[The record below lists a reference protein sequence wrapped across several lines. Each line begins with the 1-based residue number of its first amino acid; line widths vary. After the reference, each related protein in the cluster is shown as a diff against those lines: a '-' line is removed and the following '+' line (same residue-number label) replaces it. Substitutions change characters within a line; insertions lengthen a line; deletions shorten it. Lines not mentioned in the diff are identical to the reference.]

1 MDVGA
6 IIDERPMGRAQIG
19 IVALCGAIALLDGFD
34 LQAIGLAAPGIAAAL
49 HVPPPALAWVF
60 SAALAG
66 LAAGAFALGPAA
78 DRFGR
83 KWLLIA
89 STLCFGVFTVLT
101 ARIES
106 MNELLLFRF
115 LTGLGLGGAMPSFIA
130 LAAEYAPRR
139 LRATVVAILWAGFP
153 LGGVV
158 GGLLGSWLIPAYGW
172 TALFY
177 VGGALPIVLAPVLA
191 ALLPESVGFLVHS
204 GAPPARIAATL
215 RRLYP
220 AAPLPDGTRFLAPTA
235 VSRSVPVGRLFA
247 PGQAFGTAMLWISF
261 FVAFMLL
268 VTNTAWSPILLRA
281 GGMEVARS
289 AIAMA
294 VFNLGS
300 VAGTVVVGWAI
311 TRFGA
316 AAVLPACFVLASA
329 AFIAVGQGAPSPAAV
344 TAAQGLLGVSL
355 GAGSSGLIALAALL
369 YPTPIRSTGVGW
381 AMGIGRVG
389 SFLGPLGAGALVAA
403 QLPFATVFLVIGLLA
418 LLAAAPCAL
427 TGAGR
432 APRPAAAVRPSPIV
446 DPAA

>member
-1 MDVGA
+1 
-6 IIDERPMGRAQIG
+6 MGPAQVG

-49 HVPPPALAWVF
+49 HVPPPALSWVF

-66 LAAGAFALGPAA
+66 LAVGAFALGPAA

-158 GGLLGSWLIPAYGW
+158 GGLLGSWLIPAFGW
-172 TALFY
+172 PALFY
-177 VGGALPIVLAPVLA
+177 VGGALPILLAPLLA
-191 ALLPESVGFLVHS
+191 LLLPESVGFLVHS
-204 GAPPARIAATL
+204 GAPAERVRAVL
-215 RRLYP
+215 RRLYL
-220 AAPLPDGTRFLAPTA
+220 AAPVPDDARFLVSAGA
-235 VSRSVPVGRLFA
+235 SRSVPVSQLFG
-247 PGQAFGTAMLWISF
+247 PQRGFGTAMLWASF

-289 AIAMA
+289 ALAMA
-294 VFNLGS
+294 TFNFGS
-300 VAGTVVVGWAI
+300 VVGTVFVGWAI

-316 AAVLPACFVLASA
+316 AAVLPASFVVAAAS
-329 AFIAVGQGAPSPAAV
+329 FIAVGQGAPSPAAV
-344 TAAQGLLGVSL
+344 TAAQGMLGVSL

-418 LLAAAPCAL
+418 LLAAVPCAL

-432 APRPAAAVRPSPIV
+432 APRAAVLSSPEAITNR
-446 DPAA
+446 